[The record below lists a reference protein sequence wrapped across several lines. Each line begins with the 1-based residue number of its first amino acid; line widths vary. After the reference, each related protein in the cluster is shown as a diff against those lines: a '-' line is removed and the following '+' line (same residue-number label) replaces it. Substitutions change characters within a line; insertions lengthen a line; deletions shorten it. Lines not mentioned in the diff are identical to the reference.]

1 MAKNAKR
8 MLLRGERRV
17 RERGGDP
24 KKQVWLIDI
33 GASKRFQSKPERFV
47 SPTLTR
53 TRAYGQGFW
62 LTKLNRPLNAYE
74 CLRLQG
80 LPPEIR
86 ESAHEFGINDKK
98 IMGAAGNAWPVPLVR
113 CILRRVMIS
122 MDW

>member
-8 MLLRGERRV
+8 MLLRGERRF

-33 GASKRFQSKPERFV
+33 GASKRFQSKPEV
-47 SPTLTR
+47 CVPDAYAN
-53 TRAYGQGFW
+53 RAYGQGFW
-62 LTKLNRPLNAYE
+62 LTKLNRPLNACE

-98 IMGAAGNAWPVPLVR
+98 IMGAAGNAWPRPLVK
-113 CILRRVMIS
+113 CILQRVMIS